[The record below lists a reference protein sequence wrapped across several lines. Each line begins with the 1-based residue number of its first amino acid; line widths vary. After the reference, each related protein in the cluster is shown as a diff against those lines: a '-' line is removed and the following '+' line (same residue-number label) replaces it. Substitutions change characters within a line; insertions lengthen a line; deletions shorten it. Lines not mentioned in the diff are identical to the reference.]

1 MICDNIGKN
10 DKGHLTFA
18 GRDTV
23 ALAEKYGTPL
33 YLMDEE
39 KIREKVRV
47 YKNAMRK
54 YLPEGSEPE
63 FASKAFSC
71 RAIYR
76 IMKEENMNVDAVC
89 KARGSFFEDL
99 HRFFG
104 ILPNGKGFLS
114 RK

>member
-76 IMKEENMNVDAVC
+76 IMKEENMNVDVVSKGEIFTAFS
-89 KARGSFFEDL
+89 ASFPMEKV
-99 HRFFG
+99 FFHG
-104 ILPNGKGFLS
+104 NNKT
-114 RK
+114 